1 MVVSSTSM
9 KVAIATRT
17 AMIQGLALPYSPLGS
32 AAVSVIG
39 HGSVQGR
46 TVTVGTTDMPGP
58 SSTSGR

>member
-17 AMIQGLALPYSPLGS
+17 AMIQGFASPYSPLV
-32 AAVSVIG
+32 AAFGIG
-39 HGSVQGR
+39 QDPGHGR

-58 SSTSGR
+58 NSRSGR